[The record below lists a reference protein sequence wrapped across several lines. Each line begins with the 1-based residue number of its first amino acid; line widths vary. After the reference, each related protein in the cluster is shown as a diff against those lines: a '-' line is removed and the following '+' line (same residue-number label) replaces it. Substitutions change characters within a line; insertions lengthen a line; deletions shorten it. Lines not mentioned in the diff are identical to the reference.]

1 MFGKW
6 IKRAI
11 GLAFVLA
18 IVAATVYALTPQ
30 PIPVDIATI
39 DRGSLEVTVDEEGMA
54 RVRDVYVVSS
64 PIAGRLERI
73 PVHVGDPVFHDATA
87 VASIRP
93 LDPSFLDVRSRR
105 EMGALVEAARAAVA
119 SAEAQLNAAEV
130 NARVAQ
136 SDLERSQKLAATQ
149 TISAHALEK
158 AVNDLDTAKAGVE
171 QAKATL
177 ELRKSELT
185 SAEVRL
191 IEPDQLT
198 VTSSGDSCCVV
209 AHSPVDGVVLKLSAE
224 SEKVVLGGAPLVE
237 VGDPRD
243 LEIVTR
249 LLSADAVNVTPGAAA
264 RLDEWG
270 GPVLNA
276 KVRRIEPAG
285 YTKVSA
291 LGIEEQRVDTI
302 LDLTDP
308 YETWK
313 RLGHAFRVMVH
324 ITTWEADDVVRV
336 PLGALFR
343 RGSEW
348 NVFRV
353 VGGRAVI
360 TPVTIDHRNERF
372 AEATGGLAEGDQVVL
387 HPSDRVADK
396 VALQARANSTM

>member
-1 MFGKW
+1 MLGKW
-6 IKRAI
+6 VKRATGI
-11 GLAFVLA
+11 GFVLA
-18 IVAATVYALTPQ
+18 IVAATVYALMP
-30 PIPVDIATI
+30 PPVPVDIATI
-39 DRGSLEVTVDEEGMA
+39 DRGPLEVTVDEEGMA

-64 PIAGRLERI
+64 PIAGRLARI
-73 PVHVGDPVFHDATA
+73 PVHVGDQVARDVTT

-93 LDPSFLDVRSRR
+93 LDPSFLDTRSRH
-105 EMGALVEAARAAVA
+105 EIAALVEAARATVA
-119 SAEAQLNAAEV
+119 SSEAQLNAAEV

-177 ELRKSELT
+177 ELRKSELA
-185 SAEVRL
+185 SAQARL
-191 IEPDQLT
+191 IEPDQQT
-198 VTSSGDSCCVV
+198 GSASGDSCCVV
-209 AHSPVDGVVLKLSAE
+209 ARSPIDGVVLKLSAE
-224 SEKVVLGGAPLVE
+224 SEKVVLGGTPLVE

-243 LEIVTR
+243 VEIVTH
-249 LLSADAVNVTPGAAA
+249 LLSADAVNVAPGAAA

-276 KVRRIEPAG
+276 KVRQVEPAG

-302 LDLTDP
+302 LDVTDP
-308 YETWK
+308 HDTWN

-324 ITTWEADDVVRV
+324 IAIWKADNVVRV

-343 RGSEW
+343 RGNDW
-348 NVFRV
+348 NVFRT
-353 VGGRAVI
+353 VGGRALL
-360 TPVTIDHRNERF
+360 TPVTIDHRNQRF
-372 AEATGGLAEGDQVVL
+372 AEVTRGLAEGERVVL
-387 HPSDRVADK
+387 HPSDRVTDG
-396 VALQARANSTM
+396 VALQVRDNSPT

>member
-1 MFGKW
+1 MVGKW

-11 GLAFVLA
+11 GLAFVLGM
-18 IVAATVYALTPQ
+18 VAATVYALMPQ
-30 PIPVDIATI
+30 PIPVDIAVI
-39 DRGSLEVTVDEEGMA
+39 DRGALEVTVDEEGMA

-73 PVHVGDPVFHDATA
+73 PVHVGDPVFRDDTV

-93 LDPSFLDVRSRR
+93 LDPAFLDVRGRR
-105 EMGALVEAARAAVA
+105 EMGALVDAARAAVA
-119 SAEAQLNAAEV
+119 SAEAQLNATEV

-149 TISAHALEK
+149 TISVHELEK
-158 AVNDLDTAKAGVE
+158 ATNDLDTAKAGVE

-177 ELRKSELT
+177 ELRKSELA
-185 SAEVRL
+185 SAQARL
-191 IEPDQLT
+191 IEPDALAP
-198 VTSSGDSCCVV
+198 SASGGSCCVV
-209 AHSPVDGVVLKLSAE
+209 ARSPIDGVVLKLSAE

-243 LEIVTR
+243 LEIVTH
-249 LLSADAVNVTPGAAA
+249 LLSADAVKIAPGASA

-270 GPVLNA
+270 GPALNA
-276 KVRRIEPAG
+276 KVREIEPAG

-291 LGIEEQRVDTI
+291 LGIEEQRVDTV

-308 YETWK
+308 YEAWK

-324 ITTWEADDVVRV
+324 ITTWKADAVVCV

-343 RGSEW
+343 RGDQW
-348 NVFRV
+348 HVFRMV
-353 VGGRAVI
+353 DGRA
-360 TPVTIDHRNERF
+360 TLTLVTIDHRNQR
-372 AEATGGLAEGDQVVL
+372 LAEVTAGLGKGDRVVL
-387 HPSDRVADK
+387 HPSDRVTDG
-396 VALQARANSTM
+396 VAVQARDNGTM